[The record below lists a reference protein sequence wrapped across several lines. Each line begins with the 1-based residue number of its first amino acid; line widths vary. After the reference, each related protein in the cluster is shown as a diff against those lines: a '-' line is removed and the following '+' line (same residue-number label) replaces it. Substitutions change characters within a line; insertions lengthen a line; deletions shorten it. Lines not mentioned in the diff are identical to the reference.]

1 MTTKNLE
8 NIADEKVLVLTQSQM
23 NYQIDKLRYM
33 APFGLKNF
41 SIKAYILKKYYEFF
55 YDYIL
60 EKKN

>member
-1 MTTKNLE
+1 MTQNLE
-8 NIADEKVLVLTQSQM
+8 KITNEKYILTQSQM
-23 NYQIDKLRYM
+23 NYRIDKLRYM